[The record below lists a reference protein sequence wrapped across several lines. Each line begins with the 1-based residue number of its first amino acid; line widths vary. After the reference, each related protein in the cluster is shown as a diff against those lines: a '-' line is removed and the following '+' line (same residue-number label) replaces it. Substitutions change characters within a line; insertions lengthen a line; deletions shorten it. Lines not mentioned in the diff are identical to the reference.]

1 MRLYLCPGRCAR
13 SRPNRDDDACMASSC
28 LLPEPTHVHAANCWK
43 HTGPETAILF
53 FVPIS
58 DQIAAVK
65 FCGAVSRVSTTARA
79 SENSNPIA
87 PHTRFHASARARPGF
102 PCAPRNAP
110 RRKGGPAEMA
120 MARWP
125 MAALLAS
132 VAPIGRH
139 PSDVRGMP
147 PAWNRSAA
155 AELMV
160 GRWH

>member
-1 MRLYLCPGRCAR
+1 MQGAGGRLDSDAAR
-13 SRPNRDDDACMASSC
+13 VATIAVARRRRATCYHTLGVKGKSIYRDVSSIKRSLARKTFSSAPKPRP
-28 LLPEPTHVHAANCWK
+28 
-43 HTGPETAILF
+43 
-53 FVPIS
+53 
-58 DQIAAVK
+58 
-65 FCGAVSRVSTTARA
+65 

-139 PSDVRGMP
+139 QSDVRGMP

-160 GRWH
+160 PS

>member
-1 MRLYLCPGRCAR
+1 MACLQKGGRTLGVKGRSIYWVVSSIKRSLAR
-13 SRPNRDDDACMASSC
+13 KTFSSAPKPRP
-28 LLPEPTHVHAANCWK
+28 
-43 HTGPETAILF
+43 
-53 FVPIS
+53 
-58 DQIAAVK
+58 
-65 FCGAVSRVSTTARA
+65 

-139 PSDVRGMP
+139 QSDVRGMP

-155 AELMV
+155 ADLMV
-160 GRWH
+160 GGWS